1 MLWRRQL
8 LVGLQSLQRRAQ
20 DVPRFSMWS
29 SQIPQLAAAGAGELS
44 PNGGSWE
51 APSSLR
57 ELGDLL
63 GDALWLAVPKSKVS
77 PSRKRMKWKQHIP
90 KPVGWS
96 RCERCGEAKRP
107 HRICT
112 KHADI
117 CAMREEEYVEHLRTK
132 TAGVE

>member
-8 LVGLQSLQRRAQ
+8 FVGLQSLHQGA
-20 DVPRFSMWS
+20 PRLSLLG
-29 SQIPQLAAAGAGELS
+29 SQSPQLALAGANELS
-44 PNGGSWE
+44 PTNGDSLDV
-51 APSSLR
+51 PSSLR

-63 GDALWLAVPKSKVS
+63 SDTLWLAVPKSKVS

-90 KPVGWS
+90 KPIGWS

-112 KHADI
+112 KNANI
-117 CAMREEEYVEHLRTK
+117 CAMREEEFLQHLRTK
-132 TAGVE
+132 SDGME